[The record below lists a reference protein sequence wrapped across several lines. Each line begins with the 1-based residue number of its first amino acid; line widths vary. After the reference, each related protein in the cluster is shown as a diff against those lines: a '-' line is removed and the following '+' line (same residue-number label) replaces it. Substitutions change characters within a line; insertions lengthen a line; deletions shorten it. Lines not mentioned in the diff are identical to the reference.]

1 MTTHLSPQESVT
13 ALDDVLPE
21 SRQAHLKSC
30 ASCQTEVDGLRA
42 MMVDLGD
49 AEDVPEPSPLFW
61 DHFQSRVQAAVQG
74 EMVRP
79 ARVSWWSIVASVR
92 GAVAAVAAVA
102 AAATV
107 AAVTIAVA
115 LYPGA
120 PVAPVAPMEDA
131 QVAVADDAMALETAE
146 WAFVSGMLDSFE
158 PNDVREVLAPST
170 LAVDNAFASLT
181 SGEREVFAKLLS
193 ADLAQGME

>member
-1 MTTHLSPQESVT
+1 MTTHLSPQESVN
-13 ALDDVLPE
+13 ALDGVLPE

-61 DHFQSRVQAAVQG
+61 GHFQSRVQAAVQE

-79 ARVSWWSIVASVR
+79 ARVSWWSMVASVR
-92 GAVAAVAAVA
+92 GAVAA
-102 AAATV
+102 AATV
-107 AAVTIAVA
+107 AVVTIAVA
-115 LYPGA
+115 LSPGA

-131 QVAVADDAMALETAE
+131 QVSVADDAMALETAE
-146 WAFVSGMLDSFE
+146 WAFVSGMMDSFE

-181 SGEREVFAKLLS
+181 SGEREAFAKLLS
-193 ADLAQGME
+193 AELAQGME

>member
-1 MTTHLSPQESVT
+1 MTTHLSPQESVN
-13 ALDDVLPE
+13 ALDGVLPE

-61 DHFQSRVQAAVQG
+61 GHFQSRVQAAVQE

-79 ARVSWWSIVASVR
+79 ARVSWWSMVASVR
-92 GAVAAVAAVA
+92 GAVAA
-102 AAATV
+102 AATV
-107 AAVTIAVA
+107 AVVTIAVA
-115 LYPGA
+115 LSPGA

-131 QVAVADDAMALETAE
+131 QVSVADDAMALETAE
-146 WAFVSGMLDSFE
+146 WAFVSGMMDSFE
-158 PNDVREVLAPST
+158 PNDVREVPAPST

-181 SGEREVFAKLLS
+181 SGEREAFAKLLS
-193 ADLAQGME
+193 AELAQGME